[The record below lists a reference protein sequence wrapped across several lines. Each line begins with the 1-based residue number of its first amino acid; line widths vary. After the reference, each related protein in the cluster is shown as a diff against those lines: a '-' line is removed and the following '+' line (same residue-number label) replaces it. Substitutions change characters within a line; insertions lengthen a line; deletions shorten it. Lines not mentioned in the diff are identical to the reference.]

1 MSYQQHSAPLS
12 SVTAPDCK
20 QRYRAKRA
28 LKMLLAA
35 LPLVAVLGTTSIL
48 TGCGFQLR
56 GYDAPLHFN
65 VAKTAII
72 IADDRLSFPLKLP
85 LTRRLEALGVYIVN
99 KNSANNSTTNNSTT
113 NSSTTNTSVTN
124 NSGAEQIATINVNNV
139 RFKRYELVGVL
150 TEIRLVLSADVT
162 YQTIQDGKPVT
173 LTNPIQVERSYQ
185 YNEATVSTDDQQG
198 NQIRDWLYDS
208 LARRITDQ
216 YVAINLPKVSPAN
229 INKSSQL
236 IKNPVNKSAVTTIV
250 APSS

>member
-12 SVTAPDCK
+12 RATVPDCK
-20 QRYRAKRA
+20 QQYRAKRA

-56 GYDAPLHFN
+56 GYEAPLHFN

-85 LTRRLEALGVYIVN
+85 LTRRLEALGVDIVN
-99 KNSANNSTTNNSTT
+99 KNSANNATANSATTNNS
-113 NSSTTNTSVTN
+113 N
-124 NSGAEQIATINVNNV
+124 AEQIATINVNNV

>member
-85 LTRRLEALGVYIVN
+85 LTRRLEALGVDIVN
-99 KNSANNSTTNNSTT
+99 KNSANSATNNSDP
-113 NSSTTNTSVTN
+113 
-124 NSGAEQIATINVNNV
+124 EQIATINVNNG

-150 TEIRLVLSADVT
+150 TEIRRVLSADVT

>member
-12 SVTAPDCK
+12 SVTANDCA
-20 QRYRAKRA
+20 QQYRAKRSV
-28 LKMLLAA
+28 KMLLAA
-35 LPLVAVLGTTSIL
+35 LPIVAVLGTTSIL

-85 LTRRLEALGVYIVN
+85 LTRRLEALGVDIVN
-99 KNSANNSTTNNSTT
+99 KNSANNSTTNS
-113 NSSTTNTSVTN
+113 SVTN